1 MQHDSVSLQTMTRF
15 ILGFSIAFL
24 LLCPLHAGAG
34 TIPRKPPSPI
44 YKDVQPILEDNC
56 IMCHNGPKAPKGLR
70 LNSLENVLKGSER
83 GPVVKAGDPQGSEL
97 IRRLR
102 GISTPRMPLSGPP
115 WLEES
120 EIRLFEEWIKNGALA
135 ASTTSVTKK
144 SPIPVSEETPRR
156 KGDVTFKDVGPI
168 FKANCVKCHN
178 HKGLMGP
185 PPEGL
190 VLASYGEIMNG
201 TERAYVVPGNPDASE
216 LVRKIRGQSLPRMPF
231 DGPPYL
237 TADQIAL
244 IEKWVEQGAMDESGN
259 KAEIPTGRKVR
270 LRGRLSGAW
279 VLDGLSLGVGGG
291 TEIKKRASVGDYV
304 EVRGWVTSRGGIDA
318 ERIRARTPPSHRG
331 EDDD

>member
-1 MQHDSVSLQTMTRF
+1 MIQYRQAIARF
-15 ILGFSIAFL
+15 ILGFSIGFL
-24 LLCPLHAGAG
+24 LLCPARAGAG
-34 TIPRKPPSPI
+34 TVPRKPLSPS
-44 YKDVQPILEDNC
+44 YEDVKPILEDNC

-70 LNSLENVLKGSER
+70 LNSFENVLKGSER
-83 GPVVKAGDPQGSEL
+83 GPVVKAGDLQGSEL

-120 EIRLFEEWIKNGALA
+120 EIRLLEEWIKNGALA
-135 ASTTSVTKK
+135 GSATSATKK
-144 SPIPVSEETPRR
+144 STIPANEETPRR
-156 KGDVTFKDVGPI
+156 KGDVTFRDIGPI

-190 VLASYGEIMNG
+190 VLASYGGIMNG

-216 LVRKIRGQSLPRMPF
+216 LVRKVRGQSLPRMPF

-237 TADQIAL
+237 AAEEIAL
-244 IEKWVEQGAMDESGN
+244 IEKWVVQGAMDAGGN
-259 KAEIPTGRKVR
+259 KAEIPVGRKVR
-270 LRGRLSGAW
+270 LRGRLSAAW
-279 VLDGLSLGVGGG
+279 VLDGLPLDVGGG
-291 TEIKKRASVGDYV
+291 TETKVRPSVGDYV
-304 EVRGWVTSRGGIDA
+304 EVRGWVTRRGGIAA
-318 ERIRARTPPSHRG
+318 ERIRARTPSSHQD